1 MKKKCMIL
9 LVIFII
15 LFSNKVKGSS
25 YTLSISHEDNYFFSI
40 SGNGVYMSNRFPY
53 YYIDGEVAYC
63 IEPGKQITTWG
74 YLEDANLPFSEEII
88 KKLELISR
96 YGYLYPG
103 HNTNLYHMA
112 TQMLMWYLT
121 TDKAVEL
128 RDQQYGYGNLID
140 IEKEKNE
147 IMRLVNNH
155 YTKPSFDNNSY
166 DILYDNELVIKD
178 NSNVLDMYI
187 VKDNDGNEV
196 NIVDNEL
203 HINSKKIGKSKI
215 ILEKK
220 KYDNK
225 ATMIF
230 KGDDNYSQKQAILRN
245 NDLIESI
252 ININTYGARIK
263 VNKIDSETKQI
274 IKKKGIKFKIKNN
287 DNGEYLCE
295 NSECIFETNDEGYFI
310 LNKYLLGNYSI
321 YEVEDQ
327 MLDNYLWNKNKL
339 DISITKD
346 TVVNSDNIY
355 SVNFTNERVKGKI
368 IINKIGEKLNDDYT
382 YDKIHLKD
390 VKYGVYANDDIL
402 VGDSIKYKKN
412 DLVGNIITDSN
423 GQGILDNLEIGK
435 YYIKELS
442 SSNDNIIDKNIYE
455 FEIKYKDKYTK
466 TILKKLSFNNYLP
479 KGNLEFIKLD
489 SNTNKPIKDTLI
501 EVYYND
507 DLFYKGY
514 TDELGKIILND
525 IPLGTYYLKEV
536 ESSNGY
542 INNNEVIN
550 FKIDKDKQYIK
561 LSMTNDMIIEV
572 PNTFLFDYKFIELIG
587 LIIIFLSIGGII
599 YDKTQKK

>member
-1 MKKKCMIL
+1 MKKKCIIL
-9 LVIFII
+9 LIIFII

-155 YTKPSFDNNSY
+155 YTKPSFNNNSY

-287 DNGEYLCE
+287 DNG
-295 NSECIFETNDEGYFI
+295 YFI

-368 IINKIGEKLNDDYT
+368 IIDKIGEKLNDEYT

-390 VKYGVYANDDIL
+390 VKYGVYANDNIL

-466 TILKKLSFNNYLP
+466 TILKELSFNNYLP

-536 ESSNGY
+536 ESSKGY

>member
-9 LVIFII
+9 LIIFIM
-15 LFSNKVKGSS
+15 LFSSKVKGSS
-25 YTLSISHEDNYFFSI
+25 YTLSISHEDNYFYSI
-40 SGNGVYMSNRFPY
+40 YGNGFFMSNKFPY

-121 TDKAVEL
+121 TDKTVEL
-128 RDQQYGYGNLID
+128 RDQQYGYGNLIN
-140 IEKEKNE
+140 IENEKNE

-196 NIVDNEL
+196 NIIGNEL

-215 ILEKK
+215 VLEKK

-225 ATMIF
+225 TTMIF

-263 VNKIDSETKQI
+263 VNKIDSETKQV

-287 DNGEYLCE
+287 DNNEYLCE
-295 NSECIFETNDEGYFI
+295 NSECIFETNNEGYFI
-310 LNKYLLGNYSI
+310 LDKYLLGNYSI

-327 MLDNYLWNKNKL
+327 ELENYLWNKNKL

-355 SVNFTNERVKGKI
+355 SVNFANERVKGNFLLKVVSKSVPPALTVVFNVI
-368 IINKIGEKLNDDYT
+368 LITLFKDQFNIDANLTSTLIVIMTATTGFIFLFRLCKPFNLLRSVMVTTLIALFIYSLIFL
-382 YDKIHLKD
+382 YDFF
-390 VKYGVYANDDIL
+390 
-402 VGDSIKYKKN
+402 
-412 DLVGNIITDSN
+412 DLSQIT
-423 GQGILDNLEIGK
+423 
-435 YYIKELS
+435 
-442 SSNDNIIDKNIYE
+442 
-455 FEIKYKDKYTK
+455 FK
-466 TILKKLSFNNYLP
+466 TILLYIVFLICSVHVYDRLNKFMRYLV
-479 KGNLEFIKLD
+479 GRV
-489 SNTNKPIKDTLI
+489 S
-501 EVYYND
+501 
-507 DLFYKGY
+507 
-514 TDELGKIILND
+514 
-525 IPLGTYYLKEV
+525 KESV
-536 ESSNGY
+536 C
-542 INNNEVIN
+542 
-550 FKIDKDKQYIK
+550 
-561 LSMTNDMIIEV
+561 
-572 PNTFLFDYKFIELIG
+572 
-587 LIIIFLSIGGII
+587 
-599 YDKTQKK
+599 

>member
-1 MKKKCMIL
+1 
-9 LVIFII
+9 
-15 LFSNKVKGSS
+15 
-25 YTLSISHEDNYFFSI
+25 
-40 SGNGVYMSNRFPY
+40 
-53 YYIDGEVAYC
+53 
-63 IEPGKQITTWG
+63 
-74 YLEDANLPFSEEII
+74 
-88 KKLELISR
+88 
-96 YGYLYPG
+96 
-103 HNTNLYHMA
+103 MA

-155 YTKPSFDNNSY
+155 YTKPSFNNNSY

-466 TILKKLSFNNYLP
+466 TILKEFSFNNYLP